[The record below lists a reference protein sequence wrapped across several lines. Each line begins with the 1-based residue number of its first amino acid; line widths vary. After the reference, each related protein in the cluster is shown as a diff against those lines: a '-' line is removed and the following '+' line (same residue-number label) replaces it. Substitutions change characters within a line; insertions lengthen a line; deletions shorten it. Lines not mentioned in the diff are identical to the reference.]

1 MVSPSW
7 HHGPTPRSAT
17 LPVAVPRRTIAADT
31 TEPEPDM
38 PQADTARFLR
48 DLHELRQIGAFK
60 TGVHRPT
67 YSPQDMESRRWLMER
82 MREVGLDASIDG
94 IGNVFGR
101 HPGTGPH
108 LLSGSHIE
116 SQNEAGWL
124 DGALGVVGA
133 LALARAGLPVDVCAF
148 ADEESHFEGGYL
160 GSRSIIGELDEAQI
174 DRSRNRTDGT
184 PLRDALAAAGL
195 AGLPR
200 MRIDPSRYRG
210 YLEMHIEQG
219 TQLERAGLRLG
230 VVTGIVAIR
239 QFRLVVEGQQDH
251 AGGTT
256 MAERRDAGLTA
267 VRLLA
272 AIDSEFPRI
281 CGERTVWTTGRIGV
295 EPGAPAIIPGRAEV
309 LFQMR
314 DISTDVLDRME
325 AALRALVQESNRR
338 ERCSTVLHVISRST
352 PALSD
357 PALMA
362 ALDAAAEAH
371 APGAWQ
377 RMPSGAGHDA
387 QFIAKLVPAVMLF
400 VPSIGGISHHWSENT
415 SDEDLAL
422 GAQVLV
428 DGAARFLAGS

>member
-1 MVSPSW
+1 
-7 HHGPTPRSAT
+7 
-17 LPVAVPRRTIAADT
+17 
-31 TEPEPDM
+31 M

-48 DLHELRQIGAFK
+48 DLHELRRIGAFK

-82 MREVGLDASIDG
+82 MREAGLEPTIDG

-101 HPGTGPH
+101 HSGAGPH
-108 LLSGSHIE
+108 ILSGSHIE

-133 LALARAGLPVDVCAF
+133 LAIARAGLPVDVCAF
-148 ADEESHFEGGYL
+148 ADEEGHFEGGFL
-160 GSRSIIGELDEAQI
+160 GSRSIIGELDDAEI

-200 MRIDPSRYRG
+200 MQIDPSRYKG
-210 YLEMHIEQG
+210 FFEMHIEQG
-219 TQLERAGLRLG
+219 TQLERAGLRIG
-230 VVTGIVAIR
+230 VVTGIVAIW

-272 AIDSEFPRI
+272 AIDAEFPRI
-281 CGERTVWTTGRIGV
+281 CGERSTWTAGRIAV
-295 EPGAPAIIPGRAEV
+295 EPGAPSIIPGKAEV
-309 LFQMR
+309 LFQFR
-314 DISTDVLDRME
+314 DISVETLRRME
-325 AALRALVQESNRR
+325 ATLRALVQESNRR
-338 ERCSTVLHVISRST
+338 ERCATTLQVISRST

-357 PALMA
+357 ARLMG

-387 QFIAKLVPAVMLF
+387 QYIAKQVPAVMLF
-400 VPSIGGISHHWSENT
+400 VPSIGGVSHHWSENT
-415 SDEDLAL
+415 TDEDLAT

-428 DGAARFLAGS
+428 DGAARFLAGA